1 MPQKVTALLPMRQGS
16 ERVPGKN
23 YRSFAGRPLYHHV
36 VESLLASPLVSEV
49 VIDTDSPFIMRDA
62 AEHFP
67 RVRLIERPLHL
78 RAGDVSMNDVLLN
91 TVSQLQA
98 QWYLQTHSTN
108 PLLTAET
115 VNRALETFFDALP
128 QYDSLFSVTAIQS
141 RFWDVGGMP
150 INHDPSRLLRT
161 QDLTPVFEENSNLY
175 LFSADSLKRCGN
187 RIGERPFMF
196 EIERLEA
203 TDIDTDIDFQ
213 VAEILYQ
220 RRRDAGGK
228 L

>member
-1 MPQKVTALLPMRQGS
+1 MSQKVTALLPMRQGS

-36 VESLLASPLVSEV
+36 VETLLAAPLVSEI
-49 VIDTDSPFIMRDA
+49 VIDTDSSFILGDA
-62 AEHFP
+62 AQSFP
-67 RVRLIERPLHL
+67 QVRLIERPVHL
-78 RAGDVSMNDVLLN
+78 RGGEVSMNDVLVN
-91 TVSQLQA
+91 TVGQLQA

-115 VNRALETFFDALP
+115 VNRALNSFFDLLP
-128 QYDSLFSVTAIQS
+128 EYDSLFSVTAIHS
-141 RFWDVGGMP
+141 RFWDAQGRPV
-150 INHDPSRLLRT
+150 NHDPKKLLRT
-161 QDLTPVFEENSNLY
+161 QDLTPIFEENSNLY

-187 RIGERPFMF
+187 RIGSRPLMF
-196 EIERLEA
+196 EIDRLEA

-220 RRRDAGGK
+220 RRRDTEGR